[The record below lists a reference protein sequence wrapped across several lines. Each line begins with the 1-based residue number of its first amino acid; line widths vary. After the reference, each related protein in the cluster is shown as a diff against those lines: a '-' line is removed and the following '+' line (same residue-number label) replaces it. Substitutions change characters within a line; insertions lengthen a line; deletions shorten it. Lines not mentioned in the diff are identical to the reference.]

1 MQNLDSTKTL
11 IQVVLHL
18 IADNNILRIT
28 MTKQLLLEA
37 QSLKQ
42 LLPWD
47 PAIQQCHDN
56 T

>member
-1 MQNLDSTKTL
+1 MQNLDSTETS

-18 IADNNILRIT
+18 IGQNNILRIT

-42 LLPWD
+42 LLPRD
-47 PAIQQCHDN
+47 PVIQQ
-56 T
+56 